1 MQGMSFWK
9 QARRRQPSLRRRNCE
24 LRAACSSLLQIL
36 HILLYGSLS
45 GVQAI
50 SGTGASTVV
59 IHRCRFEFMTYTALR
74 ISDSTMLSI
83 SHSMFDKNGSVLTLG
98 EAGSGKPCH
107 ASERTQNNLY
117 NCTFK
122 CPVLIWWLQRGS
134 TRVASHAADT
144 GHSTCAWEVRSIRAS
159 RSMQTA

>member
-1 MQGMSFWK
+1 MEVFSSQISCKGCHFGSKLVGDNLRFG
-9 QARRRQPSLRRRNCE
+9 AEIVSYVRRV
-24 LRAACSSLLQIL
+24 LQIL

-107 ASERTQNNLY
+107 ASERT
-117 NCTFK
+117 
-122 CPVLIWWLQRGS
+122 
-134 TRVASHAADT
+134 
-144 GHSTCAWEVRSIRAS
+144 
-159 RSMQTA
+159 